1 MAAIIRASHAISFR
15 LLDRYGQSVLGIFDD
30 QKGQTSTLE
39 IINSSR
45 RNLRLTNLSATQ
57 ASADKH
63 HFELKFRPDALNPK
77 APRIT
82 AEAGAAKWVIDG
94 PHPTEGGISYYLLST
109 NPSVIEAGQS
119 TVVNLAKLNANG
131 TGGARGTRVELKW
144 NKDAL
149 EYVAEGT
156 TGPEKLVAGHRVKHL
171 DIVNQ
176 QGAEYIPLHVSF
188 FGPNQVLNNGVANRL
203 TLRITNELKE
213 GNIQLIPPQDPE
225 FSPSRFIFSFD
236 ASDSQ
241 DWTLAKVSEVKAINI
256 AATAGGK
263 TFAVDKQEQ
272 ALNASWIATLP
283 AGNRVTLG
291 PGNFIEVTISN
302 VMTKYQAGPTN
313 LYLRYTNIPG
323 YRDGD
328 FVPIIEK
335 APLVYAKNGI
345 GVGLTDAQAALDVKG
360 NVKAQTLSAFAPG
373 KTGSGIPTPAD
384 GLHVV
389 GDALFGALPSQIKC
403 SNDAHRL
410 IFADGGFEIRE
421 RNKIIFSPGLDTE
434 LNKTRTVILPD
445 GRVGIGT
452 EDPQTHLHVSGTQNQ
467 QISIESKETGG
478 VRWSL
483 QSSSSSG
490 RFEMINGTD
499 NLSFFSIKKD
509 GNVGIGTT
517 DPKAKLNVKG
527 DVRVS
532 GELLF
537 ENNAPTRIKCFDN
550 NHLIEFTPGYRF
562 DQSKLEI
569 RDTGKII
576 FSPGAMQGV
585 GTDKVVISPEGRV
598 GIGLGTNSPTNAM
611 LEIASSLESYVP
623 KYRFMNEGGIGYEP
637 DPKTR
642 PYGIWVNERIA
653 CKEFNAISDGRIKNI
668 QGRSDG
674 ATDLSI
680 LLGIE
685 ITDYS
690 YKDVITKGG
699 GSYKKVIGQQ
709 IEKVFPQAVNKA
721 TDAVPDI
728 YEQASIENGWVLL
741 ATDLKPGDRVRLIT
755 DKGQGVHEVL
765 EVMED
770 KFRVDFKDEAETVF
784 VFGREVNDFLTV
796 DYDAISMLNV
806 SATQQL
812 KKDMDEEIKSL
823 RVENAELRAANE
835 SLAKRLQLLE
845 SKLEATLG
853 VMAATNGSNGNGRH

>member
-1 MAAIIRASHAISFR
+1 MAAIIRASYAISFR

-45 RNLRLTNLSATQ
+45 RNLKLTNLSATE
-57 ASADKH
+57 ASAAKH

-77 APRIT
+77 APKIT

-109 NPSVIEAGQS
+109 NPGVIEAGQS
-119 TVVNLAKLNANG
+119 TLVNLAKLNANG

-149 EYVAEGT
+149 EYAAEGT

-213 GNIQLIPPQDPE
+213 GNIQLIPPQDSE

-272 ALNASWIATLP
+272 TLNAQWIAMLP
-283 AGNRVTLG
+283 AGNRVTLA

-302 VMTKYQAGPTN
+302 VMTKYQAGPAN

-328 FVPIIEK
+328 FVPVIEK

-360 NVKAQTLSAFAPG
+360 TVKAQTLSAFVPG
-373 KTGSGIPTPAD
+373 KTGTGVPTPVD

-389 GDALFGALPSQIKC
+389 GDALFGAFPSQIKC

-410 IFADGGFEIRE
+410 IFAGEGFEIRE
-421 RNKIIFSPGLDTE
+421 RNKITFSPGLDTE

-452 EDPQTHLHVSGTQNQ
+452 EDPQTHLHVSGVQDQ
-467 QISIESKETGG
+467 QIMIQSTESGG
-478 VRWSL
+478 VKWSL

-490 RFEMINGTD
+490 RFEIINRTD
-499 NLSFFSIKKD
+499 NLGFFSIKKD

-517 DPKAKLNVKG
+517 DPKAKLSVKG
-527 DVRVS
+527 GDI
-532 GELLF
+532 LF
-537 ENNAPTRIKCFDN
+537 ENNAPARLKCFDN
-550 NHLIEFTPGYRF
+550 NHLIEFTPGYQF
-562 DQSKLEI
+562 EDSKLEI

-576 FSPGAMQGV
+576 FSPGAKQGV

-598 GIGLGTNSPTNAM
+598 GIGTTRPTNAM
-611 LEIASSLESYVP
+611 LEIGSSVDAYVP
-623 KYRFMNEGGIGYEP
+623 NYRFMNAGGIGYEK
-637 DPKTR
+637 DPKTP
-642 PYGIWVNERIA
+642 PYGIWVNDRIA
-653 CKEFNAISDGRIKNI
+653 CKEFNAVSDGRIKNI

-690 YKDVITKGG
+690 YKDVITKGD

-709 IEKVFPQAVNKA
+709 IERVFPQAVNKA

-728 YEQASIENGWVLL
+728 YQPAAIHDGWVSL
-741 ATDLKPGDRVRLIT
+741 ATDLKRGDRVRLIS

-784 VFGREVNDFLTV
+784 VFGREVSDFITV

-812 KKDMDEEIKSL
+812 KKDMDQEIKSL
-823 RVENAELRAANE
+823 RVENAELRTANE

-845 SKLEATLG
+845 TKLEAMLG

>member
-45 RNLRLTNLSATQ
+45 RNMRLTNLSATQ
-57 ASADKH
+57 ASAAKH
-63 HFELKFRPDALNPK
+63 HFELKFRPDTLNPK
-77 APRIT
+77 APKIT
-82 AEAGAAKWVIDG
+82 ADAGAAKWVIDG

-109 NPSVIEAGQS
+109 NPGVIEAGQS
-119 TVVNLAKLNANG
+119 TLVNLAKLNANG

-156 TGPEKLVAGHRVKHL
+156 TGPERLVAGHRVKHL

-225 FSPSRFIFSFD
+225 FSPSTFIFSFD

-241 DWTLAKVSEVKAINI
+241 DWTLAKVSEVKAINF

-263 TFAVDKQEQ
+263 TFAVVKDEL
-272 ALNASWIATLP
+272 ALNAQWIATLP
-283 AGNRVTLG
+283 PRDRVTLR
-291 PGNFIEVTISN
+291 PGEFVEVTISN
-302 VMTKYQAGPTN
+302 LMTKYQAGPTN

-335 APLVYAKNGI
+335 SPLVYAKNGI
-345 GVGLTDAQAALDVKG
+345 GVGLTDAQAALDVNGVVRASRQLSVPAGGKVGIGTHDPQDALHLQG
-360 NVKAQTLSAFAPG
+360 NM
-373 KTGSGIPTPAD
+373 
-384 GLHVV
+384 
-389 GDALFGALPSQIKC
+389 LFGAMPTQIKAL
-403 SNDAHRL
+403 DDKHRL
-410 IFADGGFEIRE
+410 IFGLGEFEIRE
-421 RNKIIFSPGLDTE
+421 QNSIVFSPGSDG
-434 LNKTRTVILPD
+434 NTRTAKTVMFGD

-452 EDPQTHLHVSGTQNQ
+452 PNPEKHLHVSGAQDQEIMIQST
-467 QISIESKETGG
+467 ESGG
-478 VRWSL
+478 VKWSL

-490 RFEMINGTD
+490 RFEIINRTD

-509 GNVGIGTT
+509 GDVGIATT
-517 DPKAKLNVKG
+517 DPKAKLHVKG
-527 DVRVS
+527 DVRI
-532 GELLF
+532 GGDILL
-537 ENNAPTRIKCFDN
+537 ENNAPSRIKCFDN
-550 NHLIEFTPGYRF
+550 NHLIEFTPGYQFF
-562 DQSKLEI
+562 DSKLEI
-569 RDTGKII
+569 RDTGTII
-576 FSPGAMQGV
+576 FSPGAKDGV
-585 GTDKVVISPEGRV
+585 GTEKVVISPEGRV
-598 GIGLGTNSPTNAM
+598 GIGTTTPWRASLEITNSTQTT
-611 LEIASSLESYVP
+611 VP
-623 KYRFMNEGGIGYEP
+623 NYRVMNSGGVGYEP
-637 DPKTR
+637 NEKTQ
-642 PYGIWVNERIA
+642 PYGIWVNDRIA
-653 CKEFNAISDGRIKNI
+653 CKEFNAISDGRIKTI

-674 ATDLSI
+674 AADLSI

-690 YKDVITKGG
+690 YKDVIASGT

-709 IEKVFPQAVNKA
+709 IEKVFPQAVSK
-721 TDAVPDI
+721 TMDVVPDI
-728 YEQASIENGWVLL
+728 YEQASIENGWVSL
-741 ATDLKPGDRVRLIT
+741 ATDLKPGDRVQLIT
-755 DKGQGVHEVL
+755 EKGPAVHEVL
-765 EVMED
+765 EVTDD
-770 KFRVDFKDEAETVF
+770 KFRVDFKDEGDTVF
-784 VFGREVNDFLTV
+784 VFGREVSDFITV

-812 KKDMDEEIKSL
+812 KKDMDQEIKSL
-823 RVENAELRAANE
+823 RVENAELREANE